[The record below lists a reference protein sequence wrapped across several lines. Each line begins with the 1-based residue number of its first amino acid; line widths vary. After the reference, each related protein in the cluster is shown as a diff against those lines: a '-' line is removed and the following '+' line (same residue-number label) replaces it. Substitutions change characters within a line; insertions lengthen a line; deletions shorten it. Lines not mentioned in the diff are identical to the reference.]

1 MIEIISNEYENFRD
15 QFVGIQIKDNKMI
28 WRVNA
33 FREIVDNWKVKPLT
47 LDIIIPRIFYNSLQ
61 SFTS

>member
-33 FREIVDNWKVKPLT
+33 FREIVDN
-47 LDIIIPRIFYNSLQ
+47 
-61 SFTS
+61 